1 MEFPVWLDWTLAVSL
16 TFAAI
21 EIAGIALAIDA
32 VMRNRT
38 PQGTIAWVISLVL
51 LPVAAIPFYLVFG
64 NRRFNGYVK
73 ALRRGQKSMRSLW
86 QQAHDAVEPFAIR
99 PSPPREPGDESP
111 GGEAESGFCATVGRL
126 VALPA
131 TRGNAAR
138 LLIDGEAT
146 FEAILAA
153 IAQAKRDVLVQ
164 YYIVRDDG
172 IGRRFREALLEA
184 RRRGCAVRFLYD
196 VLGSSQLEDS
206 YFAPLREAGCEVAG
220 FRGSDKGN
228 RFQIQFRNHRK
239 TVVVDGEIAF
249 VGGINVGDEYLGL
262 DPAFGPWRDTHVEMR
277 GPSVMSV
284 QLAWCEDWHWATGAI
299 PELPWSPKEVEG
311 GLVGLVLPS
320 GPADELETCMLMF
333 LHLIGQAKRRL
344 WIATPYF
351 VPDPGIIA
359 ALQLAAKRGVD
370 VRVMIPEKGDNR
382 LVWLSMF
389 SYYPDVI
396 PAGVK
401 LYRYTKGFMHQK
413 VVLADRVA
421 AVGTAN
427 FDNRSFRINF
437 EMTVLSEGEQVAE
450 AMAEML
456 RKDFERCHGA
466 KLADFERRPWWF
478 RAMSRAAR
486 LASPVQ

>member
-1 MEFPVWLDWTLAVSL
+1 MEFPVWLDWPLAVSL

-38 PQGTIAWVISLVL
+38 PQGTIAWVVSLVL

-73 ALRRGQKSMRSLW
+73 ALRRGQKSLRSLW
-86 QQAHDAVEPFAIR
+86 EQAHDGVEPFAIR
-99 PSPPREPGDESP
+99 ASPPREPGGEPTVD
-111 GGEAESGFCATVGRL
+111 GEASGFCATIGRL
-126 VALPA
+126 AALPA

-138 LLIDGEAT
+138 LLVDGEAT
-146 FEAILAA
+146 FDAILAA

-164 YYIVRDDG
+164 FYIVRDDG
-172 IGRRFREALLEA
+172 VGRRLRDALVAA
-184 RRRGCAVRFLYD
+184 RARGCAVRFLYD
-196 VLGSSQLEDS
+196 ELGSSDLES
-206 YFAPLREAGCEVAG
+206 GYFATLREAGCEIAG
-220 FRGSDKGN
+220 FRGSAKGH

-262 DPAFGPWRDTHVEMR
+262 DPGVGPWRDTHVELR
-277 GPSVMSV
+277 GPCVMAV

-299 PELPWSPKEVEG
+299 PELSWSPKAVEG
-311 GLVGLVLPS
+311 GIEGLVLPS

-401 LYRYTKGFMHQK
+401 VYRYTKGFMHQK
-413 VVLADRVA
+413 VVLADLVA

-437 EMTVLSEGEQVAE
+437 EMTVLSEGAQVAE

-456 RKDFERCHGA
+456 GKDFERCHGA
-466 KLADFERRPWWF
+466 RLVDFERRPWWF

>member
-1 MEFPVWLDWTLAVSL
+1 VEFPAWLDWPLAASL
-16 TFAAI
+16 ALAAI

-32 VMRNRT
+32 IMRNRT
-38 PQGTIAWVISLVL
+38 PQGTIAWVVSLVL
-51 LPVAAIPFYLVFG
+51 LPIAAIPFYLVFG

-86 QQAHDAVEPFAIR
+86 EHAHAAVEPFAVR
-99 PSPPREPGDESP
+99 AASPDGPRDAVPSEERGV
-111 GGEAESGFCATVGRL
+111 CATLGRL
-126 VALPA
+126 TALPA
-131 TRGNAAR
+131 TRGNKAR
-138 LLIDGEAT
+138 LLVDGEQA

-153 IAQAKRDVLVQ
+153 IAEANRYVLVQ
-164 YYIVRDDG
+164 FYIVRHDG
-172 IGRRFREALLEA
+172 IGRRFREALLAA
-184 RRRGCAVRFLYD
+184 RRRGCEVRLLYD
-196 VLGSSQLEDS
+196 ELGSADLDVD
-206 YFAPLREAGCEVAG
+206 YFAPLREAGCEIAG
-220 FRGSDKGN
+220 FRGSAKGH

-239 TVVVDGEIAF
+239 TVVVDGETAF

-262 DPAFGPWRDTHVEMR
+262 DPAFGPWRDTHVEIR
-277 GPSVMSV
+277 GPSVMAV
-284 QLAWCEDWHWATGAI
+284 QMAWCEDWHWATGTI
-299 PELPWSPKEVEG
+299 PELSWSPKAVEQG
-311 GLVGLVLPS
+311 IVGLVLPS

-351 VPDPGIIA
+351 VPDPGIIS

-401 LYRYTKGFMHQK
+401 VYRYTKGFMHQK
-413 VVLADRVA
+413 VVLADLVA

-456 RKDFERCHGA
+456 HKDFERCHGA
-466 KLADFERRPWWF
+466 RLADFERRPWWF

>member
-99 PSPPREPGDESP
+99 PSPPGEP
-111 GGEAESGFCATVGRL
+111 GGEPRADDEAAGFCATVGRL

-239 TVVVDGEIAF
+239 TVVVDGEVAF

-262 DPAFGPWRDTHVEMR
+262 DPAFGRWRDTHVEMR

-413 VVLADRVA
+413 VVLADLVA

>member
-1 MEFPVWLDWTLAVSL
+1 MEFPAWLDWTLAVSL

-38 PQGTIAWVISLVL
+38 PQGTIAWVVSLVL

-86 QQAHDAVEPFAIR
+86 TQAHDAVEPFAIR
-99 PSPPREPGDESP
+99 PDPPREPG
-111 GGEAESGFCATVGRL
+111 GEPRAGDVPPGFCATIGRL
-126 VALPA
+126 AALPA

-138 LLIDGEAT
+138 LLVDGEAT

-153 IAQAKRDVLVQ
+153 IAKAKRDVLVQ
-164 YYIVRDDG
+164 FYIVRDDG

-196 VLGSSQLEDS
+196 ELGSSDLDS
-206 YFAPLREAGCEVAG
+206 GYVAPLREAGCEVAG
-220 FRGSDKGN
+220 FRGSAKGR

-239 TVVVDGEIAF
+239 TVVVDGEVAF

-262 DPAFGPWRDTHVEMR
+262 DPAFGPWRDTHVALE
-277 GPSVMSV
+277 GPCVMAV

-299 PELPWSPKEVEG
+299 PELSWSPKAVEG
-311 GLVGLVLPS
+311 GIEGLVLPS

-333 LHLIGQAKRRL
+333 LHMIGQAKRRL

-351 VPDPGIIA
+351 VPDPGIIS

-370 VRVMIPEKGDNR
+370 VRVMIPERGDNR

-401 LYRYTKGFMHQK
+401 VYRYTKGFMHQK
-413 VVLADRVA
+413 VVLADLVA

-437 EMTVLSEGEQVAE
+437 EMTVLSEGVEVAE

-466 KLADFERRPWWF
+466 RLADFERRPWWF